1 MISIVKAKITD
12 AKMFYDLRNTKQ
24 SRSLSI
30 NKNPILLKDHKI
42 WFRKALKNKNYL
54 LLKILFKK
62 KIKCGYVRYEN
73 KNKKLF
79 VSINIKKKYQNKQIG
94 SKALLQSEKFLK
106 NVESIFALVKLNNII
121 SKKLFIKT
129 GYQFLKKNGN
139 ILVMKKKL
147 SGLKIIDEIEKIRGK
162 NNKNWMDILRLAY
175 KKSPKETKL
184 LISQVYRD
192 DAKIS
197 KLVKK
202 LIN

>member
-1 MISIVKAKITD
+1 M
-12 AKMFYDLRNTKQ
+12 
-24 SRSLSI
+24 
-30 NKNPILLKDHKI
+30 
-42 WFRKALKNKNYL
+42 
-54 LLKILFKK
+54 
-62 KIKCGYVRYEN
+62 
-73 KNKKLF
+73 
-79 VSINIKKKYQNKQIG
+79 
-94 SKALLQSEKFLK
+94 LQSEKFLK